1 MTVTMIVVITFFLVL
16 FLSFHVVFRN
26 IRTMYTKYFIL
37 LTLLSVKLAQTKSHQ
52 DVEGN
57 PADASVVATNTK
69 QPALSTTSSTTTTSI
84 IETTTESVLPIDPQ
98 RECEQDV
105 CTKHFKVRFIYIY
118 SYICTHLCTYIKH
131 SSRHFLL
138 LPFFS

>member
-37 LTLLSVKLAQTKSHQ
+37 LTLLSVKLAQTKSPQ
-52 DVEGN
+52 DVERN
-57 PADASVVATNTK
+57 PVDASDVTTNTT
-69 QPALSTTSSTTTTSI
+69 QPALSATSSTTTTST
-84 IETTTESVLPIDPQ
+84 IETTIESVLPIDPQ

-118 SYICTHLCTYIKH
+118 THLYTYIKH
-131 SSRHFLL
+131 SSKHFSL

>member
-37 LTLLSVKLAQTKSHQ
+37 LTLSVKLAQTKSPQ
-52 DVEGN
+52 DVERN
-57 PADASVVATNTK
+57 PVDSSDVTTNTT
-69 QPALSTTSSTTTTSI
+69 QPALSTTSSTTTTST

-118 SYICTHLCTYIKH
+118 THLYTYIKH
-131 SSRHFLL
+131 SSKHFSL

>member
-37 LTLLSVKLAQTKSHQ
+37 LTLSVKLAQTKSPQ
-52 DVEGN
+52 DVERN
-57 PADASVVATNTK
+57 PVDASDVTTNTT
-69 QPALSTTSSTTTTSI
+69 QPALSTTSSTTTTST

-118 SYICTHLCTYIKH
+118 THLYTYIKH
-131 SSRHFLL
+131 SSKHFSL

>member
-37 LTLLSVKLAQTKSHQ
+37 LTLLSVKLAQTKSPQ
-52 DVEGN
+52 DVERN
-57 PADASVVATNTK
+57 PVDASDITTNTT
-69 QPALSTTSSTTTTSI
+69 QPALSTTSSTTTTST

-118 SYICTHLCTYIKH
+118 THLYTYIKH
-131 SSRHFLL
+131 SSKHFSL

>member
-1 MTVTMIVVITFFLVL
+1 MIVVITFFLVL

-37 LTLLSVKLAQTKSHQ
+37 LTLSVKLAQTKSPQ
-52 DVEGN
+52 DVERN
-57 PADASVVATNTK
+57 PVDASDVTTNTT
-69 QPALSTTSSTTTTSI
+69 QPALSTTSSTTTTST

-118 SYICTHLCTYIKH
+118 THLYTYIKH
-131 SSRHFLL
+131 SSKHFSL

>member
-37 LTLLSVKLAQTKSHQ
+37 LTLLSVKLAQTKSPQ
-52 DVEGN
+52 DVERN
-57 PADASVVATNTK
+57 PVDASDVTTNTT
-69 QPALSTTSSTTTTSI
+69 QPALSTTSSTTTTST

-118 SYICTHLCTYIKH
+118 THLYTYIKH
-131 SSRHFLL
+131 SSKHFSL

>member
-26 IRTMYTKYFIL
+26 IRTMYSKYFIL
-37 LTLLSVKLAQTKSHQ
+37 LALLSVKLAQTKSHQ

-69 QPALSTTSSTTTTSI
+69 QPALSPTSSTTTTST

-118 SYICTHLCTYIKH
+118 THLYTYIKH
-131 SSRHFLL
+131 SSKHFSL